1 MYPGVLYCSA
11 GVKEAG
17 VQVWCRSS
25 CQSSQNSAA
34 IWVLLY
40 EPLPLVLRI
49 VWLSPNFG
57 LQAQALDSKAL
68 AFAQSWFCVIFKSFT
83 VGYIQWS
90 FTHFGTKGVMFSAT
104 YKLFFV
110 QWLLKLQPIIFLFQ
124 IARRLPNHSSP
135 RSEKISLREILSHR
149 FGRKR
154 TRSWYVLGQ
163 QTNSWVDPSLFR
175 NPCFFQIW
183 KIRAHLD
190 VRCKCY
196 HCKIE
201 MVLSCGNSYMLERWT
216 LAVKATFSCQCTLS
230 PLV

>member
-57 LQAQALDSKAL
+57 LQAQALDSKAW
-68 AFAQSWFCVIFKSFT
+68 AFAQSWLCVIFKSFT

-90 FTHFGTKGVMFSAT
+90 FTYFGTKGVMFSAT
-104 YKLFFV
+104 YKFFFV
-110 QWLLKLQPIIFLFQ
+110 QWLLKLQPINFFVSD
-124 IARRLPNHSSP
+124 RTPSSK
-135 RSEKISLREILSHR
+135 S
-149 FGRKR
+149 
-154 TRSWYVLGQ
+154 
-163 QTNSWVDPSLFR
+163 
-175 NPCFFQIW
+175 FFATEW
-183 KIRAHLD
+183 KNQFT
-190 VRCKCY
+190 
-196 HCKIE
+196 
-201 MVLSCGNSYMLERWT
+201 GNSLSSIWQETNEELIRPQPTDRLVSRSLLVQKSMFFFKSER
-216 LAVKATFSCQCTLS
+216 
-230 PLV
+230 